1 VKILI
6 TGGAGF
12 VGSHLVDYFIKNYN
26 YEIIVLDNMSYAAN
40 FDNIK
45 QHIENNSIKF
55 VLGDVNNYSLYS
67 KILKDVSLV
76 IHTAAESHVDNS
88 FFDPWRFV
96 KTNVEGTQVLLQA
109 CKEFEVPKIIHFS
122 TDEVY
127 GDTIDTAFTEDFAL
141 NPTNPYSASK
151 AAADMIIASY
161 KKSFDM
167 NIITVRP
174 NNIFGTRQH
183 WEKLI
188 PTCILHLKQGKKIP
202 IHGKGSNKRT
212 YLSIKDLCKAID
224 LIRTNGNDKE
234 IYNIGCDFEYK
245 VIDVVK
251 LFCDYLDL
259 DLNKSIKFIED
270 RAYNDTR
277 YLIDY
282 SKFVKKEL
290 WYPKI
295 RLEDEVIE
303 LFNWYSQVQAP
314 FAHGWF
320 KND

>member
-1 VKILI
+1 MKILI

-12 VGSHLVDYFIKNYN
+12 IGSHLVDYFVDNYPQ
-26 YEIIVLDNMSYAAN
+26 YEVIVLDNMSYAAN

-45 QHIENNSIKF
+45 HHLENKRINFI
-55 VLGDVNNYSLYS
+55 LGDVANYSLYS
-67 KILKDVSLV
+67 KILPGVNLV

-96 KTNVEGTQVLLQA
+96 KTNVEGTQLLLQA
-109 CKEFEVPKIIHFS
+109 CKEFGIDKIIHFS

-127 GDTIDTAFTEDFAL
+127 GDTENIAFTEESAL

-161 KKSFDM
+161 RKSFNLD
-167 NIITVRP
+167 ISVVRP
-174 NNIFGTRQH
+174 NNVFGTRQH

-188 PTCILHLKQGKKIP
+188 PTCVLHLKQDKKIP
-202 IHGKGSNKRT
+202 IHGNGSNKRS
-212 YLSIKDLCKAID
+212 YLYVEDLCKAID
-224 LIRTNGNDKE
+224 IIRTSGGVNSTF
-234 IYNIGCDFEYK
+234 NIGCNFEYK
-245 VIDVVK
+245 VTDVAKIMCEAAKVDYADNIEFVK
-251 LFCDYLDL
+251 
-259 DLNKSIKFIED
+259 D

-277 YLIDY
+277 YLISLAKLAKLGWRAETKLEQCQHLLFD
-282 SKFVKKEL
+282 
-290 WYPKI
+290 WYYKQ
-295 RLEDEVIE
+295 R
-303 LFNWYSQVQAP
+303 AP